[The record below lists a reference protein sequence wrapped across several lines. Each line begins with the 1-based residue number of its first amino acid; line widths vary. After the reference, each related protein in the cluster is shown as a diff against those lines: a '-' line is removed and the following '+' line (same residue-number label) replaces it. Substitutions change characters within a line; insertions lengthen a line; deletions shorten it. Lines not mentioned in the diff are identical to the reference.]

1 MCPPLSCCHQRLTQP
16 LPTQLYYLVRLL
28 LTHAESDELLPDQ
41 QAPVQQRLEQLWDR
55 VQHSVQCR
63 CRVSAARAIELTEC
77 LVACLLRE
85 ECCRRSVRRAVPL
98 REALG
103 PVLD

>member
-1 MCPPLSCCHQRLTQP
+1 MCPPISCCHQRLNQQ

-28 LTHAESDELLPDQ
+28 LTYKSDELLANQHD
-41 QAPVQQRLEQLWDR
+41 VVMERLGRLWDQ
-55 VQHSVQCR
+55 VQYSVQCR
-63 CRVSAARAIELTEC
+63 CRVPAARAVELTEC
-77 LVACLLRE
+77 LVAQLLRE
-85 ECCRRSVRRAVPL
+85 ECCRRSLRRAVSL

>member
-1 MCPPLSCCHQRLTQP
+1 MQP

-28 LTHAESDELLPDQ
+28 LTHNSDELLADQ
-41 QAPVQQRLEQLWDR
+41 RTMVTERMEKLWDR

-63 CRVSAARAIELTEC
+63 CRVSAARAVELTEC
-77 LVACLLRE
+77 LVAHLLRE
-85 ECCRRSVRRAVPL
+85 DCCRRSLRRAVSL

>member
-16 LPTQLYYLVRLL
+16 LPTQLYYLTRLL
-28 LTHAESDELLPDQ
+28 LTHAETDELLPDQ
-41 QAPVQQRLEQLWDR
+41 HALVQQRLEQLWHR
-55 VQHSVQCR
+55 VQHAVQCR
-63 CRVSAARAIELTEC
+63 CRVSMARAIELTEC

-85 ECCRRSVRRAVPL
+85 ECCRRSLRRAVSL

>member
-28 LTHAESDELLPDQ
+28 LTHDEADELLADQ
-41 QAPVQQRLEQLWDR
+41 RVPVQQRLEQLWDR

-63 CRVSAARAIELTEC
+63 CQVSTGRAIELTES
-77 LVACLLRE
+77 LVACLLRND
-85 ECCRRSVRRAVPL
+85 CCRRSLRRAVPL
-98 REALG
+98 HEALG
-103 PVLD
+103 PVLS

>member
-28 LTHAESDELLPDQ
+28 LTHNTDELLADQ
-41 QAPVQQRLEQLWDR
+41 QEPARKRLEQLWDR

-63 CRVSAARAIELTEC
+63 GHVSAARAVELTEC
-77 LVACLLRE
+77 LVAHLLRE
-85 ECCRRSVRRAVPL
+85 DCCRRALRRAVPL
-98 REALG
+98 HEALG

>member
-1 MCPPLSCCHQRLTQP
+1 MCPPLSCCHQRLVQP

-28 LTHAESDELLPDQ
+28 LTHNSDELLADQ
-41 QAPVQQRLEQLWDR
+41 HEPVQQRLEQLWGR

-63 CRVSAARAIELTEC
+63 CRVSAARALELTEC

-85 ECCRRSVRRAVPL
+85 ECCRRSLRRAVPL
-98 REALG
+98 HEALG
-103 PVLD
+103 PVLS